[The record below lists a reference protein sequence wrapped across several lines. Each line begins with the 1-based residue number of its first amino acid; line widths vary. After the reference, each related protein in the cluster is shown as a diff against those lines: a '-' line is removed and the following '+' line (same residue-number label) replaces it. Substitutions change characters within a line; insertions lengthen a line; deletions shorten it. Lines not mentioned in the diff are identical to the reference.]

1 MITNVISVAT
11 STTRVKVATTMD
23 HTVPSTKVFSAL
35 LAGNIRQLHSCSSAE
50 LRPFLPCLSRIVLC
64 PPATATMSDSTTSEW
79 ENSRTIIHTLIA
91 GMQDVNA
98 IREYLSLSF
107 RELKQDAQKEQQL
120 LRKLGPGEERAVSQS
135 VLASSLQ
142 FGLAIEFERSDY
154 MRRFRLLLSE
164 ILRIVSQVCVQHTS
178 SPFFFFSS
186 VRMYK
191 ASGWMSGCG

>member
-1 MITNVISVAT
+1 
-11 STTRVKVATTMD
+11 
-23 HTVPSTKVFSAL
+23 
-35 LAGNIRQLHSCSSAE
+35 
-50 LRPFLPCLSRIVLC
+50 
-64 PPATATMSDSTTSEW
+64 MSDSSEW
-79 ENSRTIIHTLIA
+79 ESSRTIIHTLIA

-120 LRKLGPGEERAVSQS
+120 LRKLGPGEERGASQS

-164 ILRIVSQVCVQHTS
+164 ILRIVSQVCACT
-178 SPFFFFSS
+178 FFFLSS
-186 VRMYK
+186 VWWVGEVEPRDP
-191 ASGWMSGCG
+191 GQLPVL

>member
-1 MITNVISVAT
+1 
-11 STTRVKVATTMD
+11 MD

-79 ENSRTIIHTLIA
+79 ESSRTIIHTLIA

-120 LRKLGPGEERAVSQS
+120 LRKLGPGEERVASQS

-164 ILRIVSQVCVQHTS
+164 ILRIVSQVCACTPPALS
-178 SPFFFFSS
+178 SSFQVSECTKL
-186 VRMYK
+186 VG
-191 ASGWMSGCG
+191 GWVGEVKPRGPGQLPVLEL

>member
-1 MITNVISVAT
+1 
-11 STTRVKVATTMD
+11 
-23 HTVPSTKVFSAL
+23 
-35 LAGNIRQLHSCSSAE
+35 
-50 LRPFLPCLSRIVLC
+50 
-64 PPATATMSDSTTSEW
+64 MSDSTTSEW
-79 ENSRTIIHTLIA
+79 ESSRTIIHTLIA

-120 LRKLGPGEERAVSQS
+120 LRKLGPGEERAASQS

-164 ILRIVSQVCVQHTS
+164 ILRIVSQVCACTPPALS
-178 SPFFFFSS
+178 SSFQVSECTKL
-186 VRMYK
+186 VG
-191 ASGWMSGCG
+191 GWVGEVKPRGPGQLPVLEL

>member
-1 MITNVISVAT
+1 
-11 STTRVKVATTMD
+11 
-23 HTVPSTKVFSAL
+23 
-35 LAGNIRQLHSCSSAE
+35 
-50 LRPFLPCLSRIVLC
+50 
-64 PPATATMSDSTTSEW
+64 MSDTTTTEW
-79 ENSRTIIHTLIA
+79 ESSRTIIHTLIA

-120 LRKLGPGEERAVSQS
+120 LRKLGPGEERAASQS

-164 ILRIVSQVCVQHTS
+164 ILRITSQVRAHLQ
-178 SPFFFFSS
+178 PFLL
-186 VRMYK
+186 
-191 ASGWMSGCG
+191 

>member
-1 MITNVISVAT
+1 M
-11 STTRVKVATTMD
+11 
-23 HTVPSTKVFSAL
+23 PSTKVFSAL
-35 LAGNIRQLHSCSSAE
+35 LAGNIRQLHSCSAAE

-64 PPATATMSDSTTSEW
+64 PPATATMSDTTTTEW
-79 ENSRTIIHTLIA
+79 ESSRTIIHTLIA

-120 LRKLGPGEERAVSQS
+120 LRKLGPGEEKAPSQS

-164 ILRIVSQVCVQHTS
+164 ILRIMSQVRADLQ
-178 SPFFFFSS
+178 PFLL
-186 VRMYK
+186 
-191 ASGWMSGCG
+191 

>member
-1 MITNVISVAT
+1 
-11 STTRVKVATTMD
+11 MD

-164 ILRIVSQVCVQHTS
+164 ILRIVSQVCAAHLQSFLLLFKCPNVQS
-178 SPFFFFSS
+178 
-186 VRMYK
+186 
-191 ASGWMSGCG
+191 